1 MPTYLDKIEL
11 FSGREKALLKEGL
24 HGLEKECLRVSSKK
38 VLAQTTHPLF
48 MGASLTH
55 PYFTTDFAEAQLE
68 LVTPPFATPEG
79 ALEHL
84 EDLHLYIHHNMKEE
98 WLWPMSSPCSLP
110 DKKEIE
116 LAKFGYTKEG
126 YEKWLYRRGL
136 SYRYGKAMQL
146 LSGIHHSFS
155 FSKKFWEFYHKA
167 LNSKQSLES
176 FQTDNYLH
184 VTRNFLRVGWICS
197 YLFGSSPIVDKTYL
211 DKPCRELKSYC
222 KDSYHAPFGT
232 SIRMSHL
239 GYFSKIQSQNAVSF
253 NNLDEYLKD
262 LKYML
267 DTPSLEFQKIGEY
280 KGEKRIQMNEN
291 ILQIE
296 AEHYARIRLKPK
308 HRPGERPLHA
318 LKRGVSYFE
327 TRILD
332 LNPFCEAGLD
342 LTTLHFMHLL
352 FVYCLFE
359 KSPPIRK
366 EERHIICDN
375 QNKVALEG
383 RKKGLKLI
391 KDTTQKEV
399 TLKNWSLEIM
409 DQMREIAS
417 LFDKGDPQKSYQN
430 ALELQ
435 IEKVNYPY
443 LTPSTQILETL
454 IKKKQ
459 SFTSFSY
466 QKAKAHKSYFTSQPL
481 SKKLK
486 SNFQKL
492 AQESLLELEK
502 KEEAEDYSLSG
513 YEDME
518 LSTQL
523 IIKEAMKQNLQFK
536 ILDRKANMISLIRGE
551 KEEWIKQATQT
562 RLDPLISYFLMENKK
577 VTKKILQ
584 ENKIE
589 TPLGK
594 SYTSLEKALE
604 EYSLFETKK
613 IVVKP
618 NLTNMGHGI
627 SFVEPRSPKK
637 FHQALITAAEFESEI
652 LVEEF
657 FPGEEYR
664 LLVID
669 NKVEAVCQRIPAH
682 VEGDGKASIQELI
695 RLKNKRNEAKIAYQK
710 PLNLTQKEKGNLLTQ
725 GYKPSDIP
733 KKGELVFLME
743 NSNVSTGG
751 ESIDFTDRM
760 PAFYKKVA
768 CKAAQSVQAT
778 ICGVDMIIQGLKK
791 EPSSKSY
798 KIIEL
803 NFNPALYLHRYP
815 AKGKKRYVEK
825 AILKALG
832 F

>member
-1 MPTYLDKIEL
+1 
-11 FSGREKALLKEGL
+11 
-24 HGLEKECLRVSSKK
+24 
-38 VLAQTTHPLF
+38 
-48 MGASLTH
+48 
-55 PYFTTDFAEAQLE
+55 
-68 LVTPPFATPEG
+68 
-79 ALEHL
+79 
-84 EDLHLYIHHNMKEE
+84 
-98 WLWPMSSPCSLP
+98 MS
-110 DKKEIE
+110 
-116 LAKFGYTKEG
+116 
-126 YEKWLYRRGL
+126 
-136 SYRYGKAMQL
+136 Q
-146 LSGIHHSFS
+146 
-155 FSKKFWEFYHKA
+155 
-167 LNSKQSLES
+167 
-176 FQTDNYLH
+176 
-184 VTRNFLRVGWICS
+184 
-197 YLFGSSPIVDKTYL
+197 
-211 DKPCRELKSYC
+211 
-222 KDSYHAPFGT
+222 
-232 SIRMSHL
+232 L

-253 NNLDEYLKD
+253 NQLDEHLRD

-267 DTPSLEFQKIGEY
+267 ETPSAEFQKIGEY
-280 KGEKRIQMNEN
+280 QHEKRIQMNEN

-308 HRPGERPLHA
+308 HGPGERPLHA
-318 LKRGVSYFE
+318 LKRGVNYLE

-332 LNPFCEAGLD
+332 LNPFCETGLD
-342 LTTLHFMHLL
+342 LTTMHFMHLL
-352 FVYCLFE
+352 LVYCLFE
-359 KSPPIRK
+359 KSPPIAK
-366 EERHIICDN
+366 DERRIICEN
-375 QNKVALEG
+375 QDKVALTG

-391 KDTTQKEV
+391 KDVTLKEIS
-399 TLKNWSLEIM
+399 LKNWSLEIM
-409 DQMREIAS
+409 DQMREVAS
-417 LFDKGDPQKSYQN
+417 LFDKGDPQKRYQN

-459 SFTSFSY
+459 SFTNFSY
-466 QKAKAHKSYFTSQPL
+466 QKAKAHKKYFESLPL
-481 SKKLK
+481 SRKLK
-486 SNFQKL
+486 SDFHKL
-492 AQESLLELEK
+492 TEKSLLELEK
-502 KEEAEDYSLSG
+502 KEEAQDYSLSG

-518 LSTQL
+518 LSTQVL
-523 IIKEAMKQNLQFK
+523 LKEAMKQKLRFK
-536 ILDRKANMISLIRGE
+536 ILDRKENIISLIRGS
-551 KEEWIKQATQT
+551 KKEWIKQATQT

-577 VTKKILQ
+577 VTKKILK
-584 ENKIE
+584 ENKLE
-589 TPLGK
+589 APLGK
-594 SYTSLEKALE
+594 SYTSLEKAQE

-627 SFVEPRSPKK
+627 SFVEPHSPKS
-637 FHQALITAAEFESEI
+637 FQIALKTADEFKSEI

-682 VEGDGKASIQELI
+682 IEGDGISSIQELI
-695 RLKNKRNEAKIAYQK
+695 RLKNKRNEKRAVFQK
-710 PLNLTQKEKGNLLTQ
+710 PLKLTQKEKRQLSEQ
-725 GYKPSDIP
+725 GFKASDIP
-733 KKGELVFLME
+733 KKGQLIFLME

-751 ESIDFTDRM
+751 ESIDFTDQM

-768 CKAAQSVQAT
+768 CEAALAVEAT

-791 EPSSKSY
+791 EPSSTNY